1 MSKKAKQIVVW
12 IMLLVMVASFLAG
25 VIVYLI

>member
-1 MSKKAKQIVVW
+1 MSKKTKKIVVW

>member
-1 MSKKAKQIVVW
+1 MSKKAKKIVVW

>member
-1 MSKKAKQIVVW
+1 MNKKTKQIVVW